1 VRSLAADAV
10 KLARYIVR
18 RLLLLVP
25 VLLGVSILTF
35 VLVRVLPGNP
45 VRTVMPPTATPA
57 DVAVARHRFG
67 LDRPV
72 IAQYWIWLKDLLHG
86 RLGNSFQ
93 TGVDIRTE
101 FLHRIGPTFE
111 LVTLALLLALVV
123 AIPFGLLAAFR
134 AGRASDHVIR
144 IGALS
149 GGAVSEFWLG
159 LLLILFFYNDLHL
172 APAPN
177 GRLGPDTS
185 LHRITSMELV
195 DSVITGNGRALS
207 SAAAHAV
214 LPVVTLAL
222 VSCAPLVRGVRASA
236 LQVLASD
243 AFRCAESH
251 GLARRVLLLRYTL
264 RGAVV
269 GIPTLAAL
277 IYGNLLGG
285 AVLVEYVF
293 SWQGFGQ
300 WALNGLLLR
309 DYPVIQAFVLVSAGF
324 YVVVFLVADLIHAM
338 LDPRVKL

>member
-1 VRSLAADAV
+1 V
-10 KLARYIVR
+10 KLARYIAR

-25 VLLGVSILTF
+25 VLLGVSIFTF
-35 VLVRVLPGNP
+35 VLIRVLPGDP

-57 DVAVARHRFG
+57 DILAARHRFG
-67 LDRPV
+67 LDRPI

-111 LVTLALLLALVV
+111 LVTLALFLALVV
-123 AIPFGLLAAFR
+123 AIPFGLFAATR
-134 AGRASDHVIR
+134 AGKASDHVIR

-149 GGAVSEFWLG
+149 SGAVSEFWLG
-159 LLLILFFYNDLHL
+159 LLLIFFFYNDLHL
-172 APAPN
+172 APPPN
-177 GRLGPDTS
+177 GRIAAGVP
-185 LHRITSMELV
+185 LHEITSMELV
-195 DSVITGNGRALS
+195 DSAITANGLAFS
-207 SAAAHAV
+207 SAFGHAV

-236 LQVLASD
+236 LQVLGSD

-251 GLARRVLLLRYTL
+251 GLGKRVLLLRYTL

-293 SWQGFGQ
+293 AWQGFGQ

-309 DYPVIQAFVLVSAGF
+309 DYPVIQTFVLVSAAF
-324 YVVVFLVADLIHAM
+324 YVLIFLVADVLHAM